1 MKAVAVFLLA
11 LCAIPAAAVTVRET
25 GTPVSRTVELMKML
39 AAKVEKDGKAE
50 EDLYETFVCWAKSI
64 VSQKTQS
71 NEAAK
76 NVISERET
84 YLADLAAGR
93 IELTD
98 ERVTLEKQIKSLTD
112 ELESLKSTREKENS
126 DFEDAKAEMEMAVK
140 ALGDAIDVL
149 KVSTEGAETGVF
161 VQESEGYN
169 QRAASAAS
177 LHRAADLAEKVLSK
191 GDAFFL
197 RRLLTGDVATE
208 TPKPD
213 WKKLNRKATFKM
225 TYKARSE
232 KILDTLKQMLFQ
244 FENTESAATDK
255 EEKAAELFT
264 KLMTTK
270 ESQKDQAQDAL
281 SDMSKEGAARGLT
294 KTEALDEIEALG
306 DQITADEGFITQTEA
321 DLKEKKGEWTERKG
335 VRMAEV
341 AAIGKAVSILHSDDS
356 RDLFKKSLSSQGYS
370 FFQVSA
376 GSDAHSASVVLAQV
390 ARATKDT
397 RLSKLASSLINVAP
411 SHFAEVISAIDKMI
425 AVLDA
430 EEADDLKKKEKC
442 EQDRADDTKEALDHS
457 REMDEIDDSI
467 SRLESEIKELEDE
480 KKEKETEIEES
491 TAAYKEAKVNREKE
505 NEAYLV
511 AKDEDLAAAELVD
524 KAKDVLTKFYAEAA
538 FLQRRHEQKGKQ
550 PEVAAEM
557 VAGEAPPPPPSTWD
571 AGYSGKQEE
580 NTGVITMLE
589 TIYDDI
595 QKDIT
600 KCETEEKE
608 SAKAFT
614 TYESEY
620 DTDMTNLKSQIS
632 DIEGDISDKDDSIV
646 DLDGD
651 HNSLNQQLKAV
662 MDKLKDEQPGCDFV
676 TVNYESRLKNRQI
689 EVDGLK
695 KAKTILSGGSFE

>member
-1 MKAVAVFLLA
+1 MKLVSLILA
-11 LCAIPAAAVTVRET
+11 LGVCQSAGLRAVQS
-25 GTPVSRTVELMKML
+25 VSGSPLTRVVDLLKGMASRVEDEM
-39 AAKVEKDGKAE
+39 KAE
-50 EDLYETFVCWAKSI
+50 EDLYETYVCWAKTV

-71 NEAAK
+71 NTKAASRK
-76 NVISERET
+76 ESLETYISDLDAGRVELTSER
-84 YLADLAAGR
+84 
-93 IELTD
+93 TD
-98 ERVTLEKQIKSLTD
+98 LEKEVAALTSD
-112 ELESLKSTREKENS
+112 IETATALRDQEKE
-126 DFEDAKAEMEMAVK
+126 DYEAAKAEMDAAIEALKEAVTVMK
-140 ALGDAIDVL
+140 EGMGKDAALLSMKSGFKSRVA
-149 KVSTEGAETGVF
+149 EGENLA
-161 VQESEGYN
+161 
-169 QRAASAAS
+169 RAVAVG
-177 LHRAADLAEKVLSK
+177 RQVLSK
-191 GDAFFL
+191 GDALFL
-197 RRLLTGDVATE
+197 QRILTGDV
-208 TPKPD
+208 PVVD
-213 WKKLNRKATFKM
+213 HKKLNRKATFKM

-306 DQITADEGFITQTEA
+306 DQITADEGFIAQTEA

-695 KAKTILSGGSFE
+695 KAKTILSGGSFDF